1 MLEIGFANAE
11 FRRLTRDDM
20 EDAMRLSEYAFQFER
35 TDQQRREEIGRTVPE
50 WRWGAFVNGRIAA
63 QLIEYPLEAYMQGRK
78 MAMGGIGGVASWP
91 EYRRGGLVAGLLV
104 RSLRSMKEAGR
115 AISMLTPFSYAFYRK
130 YGWEMA
136 IDRKK
141 YTVPA
146 HLWPVSAG
154 ERVPGGFDRLPKDA
168 GAVIERAGPVY
179 ERFAARYNGMLS
191 RTGDWWTDRVI
202 QRRGGEFA
210 VYRDASGR
218 DLGYLHYQVKNRE
231 VTVHEF
237 VALTPEAERALWKFI
252 ALHDSMADR
261 AVLYVPVD
269 DPLSLLGAEPRF
281 RQEIEPYFMG
291 RIVDME
297 AFLAQYRFAPLEHRP
312 HRWAER
318 KDASFVLDVEDAHA
332 EWNNGRFAVTV
343 DEAGRAEAVRT
354 DEAGGRPVIRG
365 SIQAFSALF
374 FGCRRAADLRRYG
387 KLEADDEAVGLLDA
401 VAGARTPFL
410 CDFF

>member
-1 MLEIGFANAE
+1 MEKRSTNAE
-11 FRRLTRDDM
+11 IRRLTRDDL
-20 EDAMRLSEYAFQFER
+20 EQSMRLAEYAFQYER
-35 TDQQRREEIGRTVPE
+35 TDEQRQEDIGRAVPE
-50 WRWGAFVNGRIAA
+50 WRWGAFVDGRLAA
-63 QLIEYPLEAYMQGRK
+63 QLIQYPLTVYMQGRK
-78 MAMGGIGGVASWP
+78 MGMGGIGAVSSWP
-91 EYRRGGLVAGLLV
+91 EMRRGGLVARLLV
-104 RSLRSMKEAGR
+104 QSLRAMKEEGQAV
-115 AISMLTPFSYAFYRK
+115 SMLTPFSYAFYRK

-141 YTVPA
+141 YTVPT

-154 ERVPGGFDRLPKDA
+154 ERIPGGFDRLPKDA
-168 GAVIERAGPVY
+168 GAIIERIGPVY
-179 ERFAARYNGMLS
+179 EQFAARYNGMLS
-191 RTGDWWTDRVI
+191 RTGDWWTNHVI
-202 QRRGGEFA
+202 RRRGGEIA

-237 VALTPEAERALWKFI
+237 VALTPEAERALWQFI
-252 ALHDSMADR
+252 ALHDSMAER
-261 AVLYVPVD
+261 AVLHVPVD

-281 RQEIEPYFMG
+281 QQEIVPYFMG
-291 RIVDME
+291 RIVDVE
-297 AFLAQYRFAPLEHRP
+297 AFLAQYRFASLEERP

-354 DEAGGRPVIRG
+354 DEGGGRPVIRG

-374 FGCRRAADLRRYG
+374 FGYRRAADLRRYG
-387 KLEADDEAVGLLDA
+387 KLEADDEAAGLLDA
-401 VAGARTPFL
+401 VAGAGTPFL